1 MRHLRIDLGDKR
13 TGLALGD
20 SFTKLASPL
29 KVLLTPLAQQ
39 GGESLLAELAAIV
52 EAELG
57 PRDTLV
63 LGFPLNMDDSEGP
76 RAKLCR
82 EFAKRLAA
90 RTNRPVLLADER
102 RTSVRA
108 DELMAQ
114 SGLTH
119 KQKKLRRDAIA
130 AAAILHGVLQGE
142 IETEAVRPSGPDG
155 PG

>member
-1 MRHLRIDLGDKR
+1 MRHLSIDLGDKR

-29 KVLLTPLAQQ
+29 RVIQIPLAEHDGQTLLNQ
-39 GGESLLAELAAIV
+39 LAELI

-57 PRDTLV
+57 PQDAVV

-82 EFAKRLAA
+82 AFAAKLRE
-90 RTNRPVLLADER
+90 RTGRTILLADER
-102 RTSVRA
+102 RTSIRA
-108 DELMAQ
+108 DQLMAQ

-130 AAAILHGVLQGE
+130 AAAILQGVLDGE
-142 IETEAVRPSGPDG
+142 IETIPV
-155 PG
+155 